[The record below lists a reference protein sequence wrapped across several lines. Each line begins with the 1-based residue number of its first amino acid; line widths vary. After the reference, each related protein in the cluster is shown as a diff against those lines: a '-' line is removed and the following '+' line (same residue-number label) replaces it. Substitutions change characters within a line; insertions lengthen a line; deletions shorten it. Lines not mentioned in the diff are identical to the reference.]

1 MEHTEMYIPRKD
13 LSENKIY
20 RHHRWAI
27 ARLLNANVK
36 TFNCIFNF
44 RLWEIFVNNLQLNN
58 VRYNQANFR
67 QTTKLKSLYLMSMHQ
82 NEHKNANACVYIYLY
97 IYIHTHIYVH
107 THQHIS
113 LLLFK
118 CSIMKLHHKIPG

>member
-1 MEHTEMYIPRKD
+1 MYIPRKD

-44 RLWEIFVNNLQLNN
+44 RLWEIFVNNLQLND
-58 VRYNQANFR
+58 VGYNQANFR

-82 NEHKNANACVYIYLY
+82 NEHKNSSVYIYIY
-97 IYIHTHIYVH
+97 IYTYTHTYLCAH
-107 THQHIS
+107 TAAH
-113 LLLFK
+113 
-118 CSIMKLHHKIPG
+118 